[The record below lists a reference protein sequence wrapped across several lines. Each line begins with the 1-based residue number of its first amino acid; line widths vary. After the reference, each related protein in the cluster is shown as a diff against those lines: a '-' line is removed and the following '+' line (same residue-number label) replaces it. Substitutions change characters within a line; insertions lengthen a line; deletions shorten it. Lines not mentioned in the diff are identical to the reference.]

1 MSLEGIISS
10 VFYFSSLILSAGT
23 SDGSNRSGYVLLG
36 SRTRLILPQEKIVA
50 EKVKAIQS
58 EVPIYVA
65 TINKSNCFAFV
76 SYETS
81 VS

>member
-1 MSLEGIISS
+1 
-10 VFYFSSLILSAGT
+10 
-23 SDGSNRSGYVLLG
+23 VLLG
-36 SRTRLILPQEKIVA
+36 SRTRLTLPQEKIVA